1 MVIASIVYGTAIYGS
16 QCSNVCFSSH
26 GQNLGA
32 LDIWD
37 SL

>member
-16 QCSNVCFSSH
+16 HWSNFGFSSH
-26 GQNLGA
+26 GHNLGA